1 MTNLDRRWPF
11 NVLPIAKYTVALG
24 TVAAAL
30 AGSRLLDDFAVTAPV
45 SLFLCAVMF
54 SAWFGG
60 FGPGLLATVLSIL
73 AFKYYYAMPLHSLA
87 VDVKEIP
94 RIFVFVLSALFAGLL
109 SAAQRSAT
117 ESFRRARDD
126 LAGTVQALAASNE
139 ALRAESGE
147 RVRAEEA
154 LRNAQADLA
163 RVARLTT
170 MGELA
175 ASIAHEVNQPL
186 MAVVTN
192 ADTCVRWLAKDPP
205 DLDEA
210 RKAADRIVSAGH
222 RAGDIIRTIRT
233 MARKSTIDTTRFDI
247 NSAIVDVLALTS
259 GELRRHDV
267 LLETELSAELEPIS
281 GDRGQMEQ
289 VILNLTVNAIEA
301 MATDDH
307 PPRVLRITSQ
317 MAREDDVLI
326 AVADTGTGLDPGTGD
341 GIFDAFFTTKPD
353 GMGMGLSICRSII
366 EAHGGRLWASPNS
379 PRGSIF
385 QFTVPTA
392 TGEALNEIFRIA
404 RRRRRS
410 PSSTTIRISAKRLA
424 GCCDR

>member
-24 TVAAAL
+24 TVAVAL

-54 SAWFGG
+54 SAWLGG

-94 RIFVFVLSALFAGLL
+94 RIFVFALSALFAGLL
-109 SAAQRSAT
+109 SAAQRTAT
-117 ESFRRARDD
+117 VSFRRARDD

-139 ALRAESGE
+139 ALRAESAE

-186 MAVVTN
+186 MAIVTN

-267 LLETELSAELEPIS
+267 LLETELSAELEPIT

-289 VILNLTVNAIEA
+289 VILNLTINAIEA

-307 PPRVLRITSQ
+307 PPRVLRIISQ

-326 AVADTGTGLDPGTGD
+326 AVADTGTGLDPATGD

-366 EAHGGRLWASPNS
+366 EAHGGRLWVSPNS

-392 TGEALNEIFRIA
+392 TGEALNE
-404 RRRRRS
+404 
-410 PSSTTIRISAKRLA
+410 TC
-424 GCCDR
+424 G